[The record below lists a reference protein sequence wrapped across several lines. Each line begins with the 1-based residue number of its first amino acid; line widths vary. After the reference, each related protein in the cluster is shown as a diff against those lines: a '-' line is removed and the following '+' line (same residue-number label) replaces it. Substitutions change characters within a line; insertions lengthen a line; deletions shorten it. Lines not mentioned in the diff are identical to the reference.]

1 MKCLKF
7 RQSYGQNSKLG
18 LFEYVAGVLVRHIA
32 ASEGN
37 LRQLYF
43 KAPESINEAE
53 FLHQTDS
60 NRIYAAVTSHRR

>member
-1 MKCLKF
+1 MYLKF
-7 RQSYGQNSKLG
+7 SQFYSQNSKLG
-18 LFEYVAGVLVRHIA
+18 PFEYEAGMSVRWIP

-43 KAPESINEAE
+43 KAPEFINEAE
-53 FLHQTDS
+53 FLHRPDS